1 MTQITPTDQGAA
13 LRRSVP
19 ALAALRLGFAVL
31 LATRPG
37 ESRLVGARELALGL
51 GTLDAYRSGAP
62 VSGWVGAMAVAD
74 GSDALS
80 FLGEAAT
87 RARGAAQGAVA
98 RGVRGQR
105 ARGRGADGV
114 RPAPGGGVA
123 AGQTTAGTSLPA
135 SRMPRRTSTRLSR
148 IPPTTKKTT
157 SSTIAMR

>member
-1 MTQITPTDQGAA
+1 MTQITPSDQGAA

-31 LATRPG
+31 LATRTG

-87 RARGAAQGAVA
+87 QPEGRRKALWLAAFAASGLVAEGLTAYALRRAGE
-98 RGVRGQR
+98 
-105 ARGRGADGV
+105 
-114 RPAPGGGVA
+114 
-123 AGQTTAGTSLPA
+123 
-135 SRMPRRTSTRLSR
+135 
-148 IPPTTKKTT
+148 
-157 SSTIAMR
+157 